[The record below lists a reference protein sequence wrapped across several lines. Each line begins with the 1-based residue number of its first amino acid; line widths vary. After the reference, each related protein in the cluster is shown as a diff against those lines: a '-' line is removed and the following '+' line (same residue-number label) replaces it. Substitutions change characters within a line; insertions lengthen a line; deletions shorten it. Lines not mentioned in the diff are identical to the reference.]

1 MTTPFLR
8 RTAAVFVAGVGA
20 LHLVLAPEYMGEQL
34 YVGVLFLLGA
44 AASALV
50 AVRLWKRD
58 DARAWLL
65 GALVSAGML
74 GGFVLSRTTGLP
86 GFHESEWELSGI
98 VSMLLEAAYLG
109 VFLRA
114 LRPIRRALA
123 TA

>member
-1 MTTPFLR
+1 MTTPSLR
-8 RTAAVFVAGVGA
+8 RTAAVLIAGVGA

-50 AVRLWKRD
+50 AVRLWQRD

-74 GGFVLSRTTGLP
+74 GGFLLSRTTGLP
-86 GFHESEWELSGI
+86 GFHETEWELSGI

-109 VFLRA
+109 VFVRA
-114 LRPIRRALA
+114 LRPLRRGLA